1 MKIEHHIR
9 KARKFEST
17 IGKLDFHED
26 YETIIEDYMLAAS
39 HLINAALHKLGKLKI
54 EKDVKHN
61 QLFGFL
67 TNELIPEIKSV
78 PEMINNLEQLRPSH
92 VYGKD
97 ENGTTAKKAQE
108 YYQNIK
114 SIVIIILGD
123 SNERES

>member
-1 MKIEHHIR
+1 MLLFSLALCFTHKTKLLLYPFCFTDNFKLHIKQKALNSPSVLLGKMKIEHHIR

-67 TNELIPEIKSV
+67 TNEHIPE
-78 PEMINNLEQLRPSH
+78 
-92 VYGKD
+92 
-97 ENGTTAKKAQE
+97 
-108 YYQNIK
+108 
-114 SIVIIILGD
+114 
-123 SNERES
+123 